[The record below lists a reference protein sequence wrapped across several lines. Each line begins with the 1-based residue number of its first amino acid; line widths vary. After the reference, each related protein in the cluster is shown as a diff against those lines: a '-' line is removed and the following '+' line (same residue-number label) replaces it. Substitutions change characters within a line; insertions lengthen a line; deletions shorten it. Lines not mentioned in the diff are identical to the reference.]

1 MAILFSEVTVSAGSD
16 SQEFLVAGI
25 PTEYEDLE
33 DNSCAEQFLAEIDS
47 ETEVSVHVEVYLY
60 GDGETVQ
67 ASEDDLVKIKDQIRH
82 DPSFLGT
89 HCDNIEDM
97 DFSFNW
103 CPEELFN
110 MKM

>member
-25 PTEYEDLE
+25 PTEYDDLE

-47 ETEVSVHVEVYLY
+47 ETEVSIHVEVYLY

-67 ASEDDLVKIKDQIRH
+67 ASEDDLV
-82 DPSFLGT
+82 
-89 HCDNIEDM
+89 
-97 DFSFNW
+97 
-103 CPEELFN
+103 
-110 MKM
+110 